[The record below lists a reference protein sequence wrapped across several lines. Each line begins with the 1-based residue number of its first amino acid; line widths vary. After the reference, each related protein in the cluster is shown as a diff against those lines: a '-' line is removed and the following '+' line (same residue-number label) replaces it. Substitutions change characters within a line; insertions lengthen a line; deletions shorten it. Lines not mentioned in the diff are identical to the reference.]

1 VPEEG
6 SRAGQP
12 FAWGQKSLFPDVGAA
27 ILTRRMKI
35 ALIHYSSW
43 PEMGGVENVIRDQAN
58 MFVAAG
64 HEVRVIT
71 GIGED
76 PKEGYEVRLVPEMAP
91 DYPHNKAVRAVLERG
106 QMDQGFNFYRSKLI
120 DALDAALAGV
130 DLTIVHNIFT
140 VHFNLPLT
148 RALHDLAPR
157 HKMIAWTHDLT
168 VTNPDYTLPN
178 PNQMPWNL
186 MRTPSKEVIYVA
198 TSDLR
203 AAELKIHLKFGATPQ
218 IIPNMVDPA
227 RLFGCTADVRKAL
240 LALEIPWR
248 DFVFL
253 LPARVL
259 VRKNI
264 EFAIEV
270 VKELIALGRNPLLL
284 ITAAKGRDTA
294 AAEHYSAFMRQTIP
308 EELERHIIFVSDFF
322 PTTDEVMRDLYLL
335 SDCVF
340 FPSRSE
346 GFGLPIL
353 EAAMHRM
360 PVWCQEIPAFRALEG
375 ADTFVF
381 KDIAQLEEAVDW
393 LEQQPAFRQQRR
405 CRRLFDPIII
415 YSRYYDTFLNS
426 IPIRKS

>member
-1 VPEEG
+1 
-6 SRAGQP
+6 
-12 FAWGQKSLFPDVGAA
+12 
-27 ILTRRMKI
+27 MKI
-35 ALIHYSSW
+35 ALIHYSTW
-43 PEMGGVENVIRDQAN
+43 PEVGGVENMVRDQAN
-58 MFVAAG
+58 MLVAAG
-64 HEVRVIT
+64 HQVRVIT
-71 GIGED
+71 GAGAD
-76 PKEGYEVRLVPEMAP
+76 PQEGYEVVLVPEMAP
-91 DYPHNKAVRAVLERG
+91 DFPHNKAVRAVLDKG

-120 DALDAALAGV
+120 DALDAVLDGF

-168 VTNPDYTLPN
+168 VTNPDFALPN
-178 PNQMPWNL
+178 PNQAPWNL
-186 MRTPSKEVIYVA
+186 MRTPSKDVIYIA

-203 AAELKIHLKFGATPQ
+203 AAELKIHLKFSATPQ

-227 RLFGCTADVRKAL
+227 RLFGCTPDMRKAL

-253 LPARVL
+253 VPSRIL
-259 VRKNI
+259 VRKNL

-270 VKELIALGRNPLLL
+270 VKELLAQGRNALLL
-284 ITAAKGRDTA
+284 ITAGKGRDTA
-294 AAEHYSAFMRQTIP
+294 SAEHYANFMRQSIP
-308 EELERHIIFVSDFF
+308 EELERNIIFVSEFF
-322 PTTDEVMRDLYLL
+322 PVTDEVLRDLYLL
-335 SDCVF
+335 SDCLF

-346 GFGLPIL
+346 GFGLPVL

-375 ADTFVF
+375 TGSFVF
-381 KDIAQLEEAVDW
+381 TDLAQLGDAVDW

-405 CRRLFDPIII
+405 CRRLFDPIIL
-415 YSRYYDTFLNS
+415 YSRYYDAFLNS

>member
-1 VPEEG
+1 
-6 SRAGQP
+6 
-12 FAWGQKSLFPDVGAA
+12 
-27 ILTRRMKI
+27 MKI
-35 ALIHYSSW
+35 ALIHYTTW
-43 PEMGGVENVIRDQAN
+43 PEVGGVENMVRDQAN

-64 HEVRVIT
+64 HQVKVLT
-71 GIGED
+71 GAGAD
-76 PKEGYEVRLVPEMAP
+76 PKEGYEVVVVPEMSP
-91 DYPHNKAVRAVLERG
+91 DFSFNKSTRAVLDKG

-120 DALDAALAGV
+120 DALDSELAGM

-148 RALHDLAPR
+148 RALHDLAAR

-168 VTNPDYTLPN
+168 ATNPDYALPN
-178 PNQMPWNL
+178 PNQAPWNL
-186 MRTPSKEVIYVA
+186 MRTPSKDVIYVA

-203 AAELKIHLKFGATPQ
+203 AAELKIQLKFGATPQ

-227 RLFGCTADVRKAL
+227 RLFGCTPDVRKAL

-253 LPARVL
+253 LPARIM

-284 ITAAKGRDTA
+284 VTAAKSRDGA
-294 AAEHYSAFMRQTIP
+294 SAEHYSAFMRQSIP
-308 EELERHIIFVSDFF
+308 EELERNIIFVSEYF
-322 PTTDEVMRDLYLL
+322 PTPDDTLRDLYLL
-335 SDCVF
+335 SDCLF
-340 FPSRSE
+340 FPSRNE

-360 PVWCQEIPAFRALEG
+360 PVWCQEIPAYRALEG
-375 ADTFVF
+375 AGSFVF
-381 KDIAQLEEAVDW
+381 KDIAQLPEAVDW

-415 YSRYYDTFLNS
+415 YSRYYDSFLNS
-426 IPIRKS
+426 IHIRKS

>member
-1 VPEEG
+1 
-6 SRAGQP
+6 
-12 FAWGQKSLFPDVGAA
+12 
-27 ILTRRMKI
+27 
-35 ALIHYSSW
+35 
-43 PEMGGVENVIRDQAN
+43 
-58 MFVAAG
+58 
-64 HEVRVIT
+64 
-71 GIGED
+71 
-76 PKEGYEVRLVPEMAP
+76 
-91 DYPHNKAVRAVLERG
+91 
-106 QMDQGFNFYRSKLI
+106 MDQTFNFYRSKLI
-120 DALDAALAGV
+120 DALDAHMAGV
-130 DLTIVHNIFT
+130 NLTIVHNIFT
-140 VHFNLPLT
+140 MHFNLPLT

-157 HKMIAWTHDLT
+157 YKMIAWTHDLT
-168 VTNPDYTLPN
+168 VTNPDYSLPN

-203 AAELKIHLKFGATPQ
+203 AAEMKIHLKFSATPQ

-253 LPARVL
+253 LPARIT

-284 ITAAKGRDTA
+284 ITAGKGRDSA
-294 AAEHYSAFMRQTIP
+294 AAEHYGAFMRQTVP
-308 EELERHIIFVSDFF
+308 PELERNIIFVSDYF
-322 PTTDEVMRDLYLL
+322 PVTDEVMRDLYLL
-335 SDCVF
+335 SDCLF

-353 EAAMHRM
+353 EAAMHRL
-360 PVWCQEIPAFRALEG
+360 PVWCQEIPAYRALEG
-375 ADTFVF
+375 AGTFVF
-381 KDIAQLEEAVDW
+381 KDLAQLPEAVEW

-405 CRRLFDPIII
+405 CRRLFDPIIV
-415 YSRYYDTFLNS
+415 YSRYYDSFLSS
-426 IPIRKS
+426 IPVRKA